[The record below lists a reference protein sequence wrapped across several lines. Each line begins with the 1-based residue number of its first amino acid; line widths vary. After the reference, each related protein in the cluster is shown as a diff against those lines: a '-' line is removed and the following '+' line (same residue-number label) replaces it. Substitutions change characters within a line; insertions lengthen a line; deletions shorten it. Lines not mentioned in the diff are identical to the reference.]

1 MIIVGMIASSTLT
14 IIIVKV
20 CKDKQNDIPL
30 KNENKIRAQDN
41 SVNASNNINHAGDRI
56 QININANDDHSL
68 AMPKHHE

>member
-20 CKDKQNDIPL
+20 CKDKSQIPE
-30 KNENKIRAQDN
+30 KGSNKINAQDN

-56 QININANDDHSL
+56 QININANEDHSL